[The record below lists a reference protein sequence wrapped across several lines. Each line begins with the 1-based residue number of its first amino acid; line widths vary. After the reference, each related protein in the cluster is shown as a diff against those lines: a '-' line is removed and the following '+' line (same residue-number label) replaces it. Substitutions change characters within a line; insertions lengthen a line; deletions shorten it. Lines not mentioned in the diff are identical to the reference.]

1 MKLPVAGV
9 IGNRNVGKSYLLQ
22 KIVNKKIPVG
32 FSVDTKGL
40 SACYLSNIGNDFV
53 ILDTAGFET
62 PILKN
67 ELYDII
73 PKKKNKKEEN
83 KIDDKKEEEEK
94 KKEEEQKEKDK
105 LKSQERTVID
115 KKMVNVFLESFI
127 IKYCDIL
134 IFVLNQMSKSDQIF
148 LNKVKR
154 LAEGKNIIVVNNLKI
169 IFNL

>member
-1 MKLPVAGV
+1 MEENNNFFNFNQNDDLNYYDLVIDIDSFKNLYKNGWEVRANEEGKKNYEKYKKSVKLLVGV

-40 SACYLSNIGNDFV
+40 SACYLSNDFV

-83 KIDDKKEEEEK
+83 KIDDKNEKEK
-94 KKEEEQKEKDK
+94 KK
-105 LKSQERTVID
+105 
-115 KKMVNVFLESFI
+115 KK
-127 IKYCDIL
+127 
-134 IFVLNQMSKSDQIF
+134 
-148 LNKVKR
+148 NKK
-154 LAEGKNIIVVNNLKI
+154 KKI
-169 IFNL
+169 S

>member
-1 MKLPVAGV
+1 MEENNNFFNFNQNDDLNYYDLVIDIDSFKNLYKNGWEVRANEEGKKNYEKYKKNMKLPVAGV

-22 KIVNKKIPVG
+22 KIVNKLIPVG

-73 PKKKNKKEEN
+73 PKKKIKKKKIKQMIKKKKKKKKKKKNKK
-83 KIDDKKEEEEK
+83 
-94 KKEEEQKEKDK
+94 
-105 LKSQERTVID
+105 
-115 KKMVNVFLESFI
+115 
-127 IKYCDIL
+127 
-134 IFVLNQMSKSDQIF
+134 
-148 LNKVKR
+148 KR
-154 LAEGKNIIVVNNLKI
+154 IS
-169 IFNL
+169 